1 MKTKLTISLVLLFLT
16 VAFISKLPTAE
27 EKSISYTQYQ
37 TGSSIPDNEFIIGA
51 LHNAYDQKNY
61 YTNIKDTLHM
71 NTWHKY
77 TAPSGWGWLVCLTDS
92 VDPADNWNGDT
103 SKFGPNVRQSI
114 QYNNTYGF
122 RTIMDRP
129 IIQYL
134 TYGQRSDY
142 QCEKIE
148 GTSQDYWFYS
158 YYNSVDND
166 STINDTTDNSQ
177 FGDDQKVKL
186 CLPSISS
193 AGYIVK
199 DLKANREQANK
210 NWNSWTNDDIYAWY
224 IKPRIRIDSNF
235 AYNNRNDTVCRIDII
250 DWDGDVVKKVGIL
263 GKHFLYEDS
272 YSGNYLMEYN
282 FGPTDSN
289 LSVDPG
295 VRLCPGTAKD
305 FWDWDNETI
314 KTDFRVYWYGT
325 CEMWIDYVR
334 VENQPSVDLH
344 SGIFDERI
352 RREFKE
358 TLIDCNQNTQY
369 FIKCKINNLPC
380 IDYITRILR
389 LNEAPNN
396 FSLIV
401 YKPFYNDSPNEQNI
415 ASLHLEH

>member
-1 MKTKLTISLVLLFLT
+1 MKVLFSKRFILPFESGICVIKHWKIHNYIQKDRYTETTYTDEKKQLVTKENNAYSLDKNKCIQNVSRMETQVRLGK
-16 VAFISKLPTAE
+16 VRK
-27 EKSISYTQYQ
+27 EKSIS
-37 TGSSIPDNEFIIGA
+37 
-51 LHNAYDQKNY
+51 
-61 YTNIKDTLHM
+61 
-71 NTWHKY
+71 
-77 TAPSGWGWLVCLTDS
+77 
-92 VDPADNWNGDT
+92 
-103 SKFGPNVRQSI
+103 
-114 QYNNTYGF
+114 
-122 RTIMDRP
+122 
-129 IIQYL
+129 
-134 TYGQRSDY
+134 SD
-142 QCEKIE
+142 E
-148 GTSQDYWFYS
+148 DF
-158 YYNSVDND
+158 
-166 STINDTTDNSQ
+166 
-177 FGDDQKVKL
+177 L
-186 CLPSISS
+186 
-193 AGYIVK
+193 K